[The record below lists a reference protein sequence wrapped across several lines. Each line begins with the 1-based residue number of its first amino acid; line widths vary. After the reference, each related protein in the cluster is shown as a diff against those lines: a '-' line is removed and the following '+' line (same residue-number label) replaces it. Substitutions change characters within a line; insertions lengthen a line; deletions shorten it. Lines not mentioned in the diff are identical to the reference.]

1 MVELDRVV
9 GPSRLPTWADEQNL
23 PYVRALIKEVHRW
36 APIGSL
42 GIPHA
47 TSKPDVYEGRTIPGG
62 TIVFPNL
69 TALSRDSNRYEDP
82 DQFEPERFL
91 GDELD
96 ASSSALHP
104 DYMKRDHF
112 HYGFGRRLCQGIFV
126 AEASLYIVVSRVLW
140 AYDIAPKP
148 GAAPLEMDAKMG
160 MFSFAL
166 GADLF
171 MLTGYLQP
179 AW

>member
-1 MVELDRVV
+1 MELLTPNVELDRVV
-9 GPSRLPTWADEQNL
+9 GPDRLPDWGDEGKL

-47 TSKPDVYEGRTIPGG
+47 TSKGDVYEGQKIPKG

-69 TALSRDSNRYEDP
+69 TALSRSMERYQRP
-82 DQFEPERFL
+82 DLFEPERFMS
-91 GDELD
+91 DELD
-96 ASSSALHP
+96 ASTAALHS

-140 AYDIAPKP
+140 GFAISPMEDAP
-148 GAAPLEMDAKMG
+148 PLDMDAKICK
-160 MFSFAL
+160 
-166 GADLF
+166 DLYSPPT
-171 MLTGYLQP
+171 MY
-179 AW
+179 